1 MAQTAEKPIALI
13 TGVRGFTGTYL
24 KAELEKRGFEV
35 VGTSFDDQEA
45 EPGVTRLDIRDKSQ
59 VSELISNVKPSVV
72 AHLAAVT
79 YVPHGDAR
87 EIYETNIVGTRNLLE
102 ALSTNAADV
111 QSVVLAS
118 SANIYGNST
127 AGKLAET
134 SDANP
139 QNDYAVSKLSMEFM
153 ARLWYDTLP
162 ISICRPFNY
171 TGVGQTDKFLVPKIV
186 KHFAR
191 RSSVIELGN
200 LEVSRDFSDV
210 RDVAWVYAELMTNPK
225 PGETFNIS
233 SGRNVTL
240 HEIVNICEDL
250 TQHIMKIDSID
261 TLQRKGEVLSLEG
274 DSTKLWRE
282 LGKHPKFEF
291 EQTIAWMLSH
301 LEINNDSLA

>member
-1 MAQTAEKPIALI
+1 MAQAAEKPIALV
-13 TGVRGFTGTYL
+13 TGVRGFTGAYL
-24 KAELEKRGFEV
+24 KAELEERGFEV
-35 VGTSFDDQEA
+35 VGTSFDDHEA

-59 VSELISNVKPSVV
+59 VSELISNVNPSVV

-79 YVPHGDAR
+79 YVPHGDSK

-102 ALSTNAADV
+102 ALSTYASDV

-118 SANIYGNST
+118 SANVYGNST
-127 AGKLAET
+127 AGKLSET
-134 SDANP
+134 SNANP
-139 QNDYAVSKLSMEFM
+139 QNDYAVSKLSMEYM

-171 TGVGQTDKFLVPKIV
+171 TGAGQTDKFLVPKIV
-186 KHFAR
+186 KNFAR

-200 LEVSRDFSDV
+200 LDISRDFSDV
-210 RDVAWVYAELMTNPK
+210 RDVVWVYAELMTNPK

-233 SGRNVTL
+233 SGRSVTL
-240 HEIVNICEDL
+240 HEIVNICENL
-250 TQHIMKIDSID
+250 TQHILEINSID
-261 TLQRKGEVLSLEG
+261 TLQRKGEVLRLEG

-301 LEINNDSLA
+301 LEINNDYLA